1 MEKEV
6 KYGTKEYRK
15 AYNNKSIATYN
26 KDTDTYETS
35 IPLDE
40 VKVTPRN
47 NLDLGQVVRN
57 GTSKL
62 GKLIGTA
69 VIEGASLHPILG
81 LARAATDIGF
91 AKSNADKALIGLS
104 AYPVPIIR
112 NLTKARKI
120 MYPVTKEVSKVAP
133 GVTRITLKNAKK
145 ELGYIELS
153 DSFDKTFSIS

>member
-6 KYGTKEYRK
+6 KYGTKEYRE

-81 LARAATDIGF
+81 LARAATDMGF

-104 AYPVPIIR
+104 AYPVPKGIR
-112 NLTKARKI
+112 NFEAGKLIGGKPFRVYDTEIGKIKKA
-120 MYPVTKEVSKVAP
+120 T
-133 GVTRITLKNAKK
+133 GN
-145 ELGYIELS
+145 
-153 DSFDKTFSIS
+153 